1 MLASLFL
8 KFSFSLLLNS
18 RSLLEM
24 GTKDLDF
31 VQLNQLIGEKTGG
44 ISVFPV
50 TSTKQ
55 GSKDPVSHIMVRCK
69 AMSAN
74 TEALFNLV
82 CPFSCMER
90 LIAYI

>member
-1 MLASLFL
+1 
-8 KFSFSLLLNS
+8 
-18 RSLLEM
+18 M
-24 GTKDLDF
+24 GTKDQDF

-69 AMSAN
+69 AVSAN
-74 TEALFNLV
+74 TEDLFNLV
-82 CPFSCMER
+82 GPISCMER
-90 LIAYI
+90 LYIKH